1 MIWGLAG
8 RARSG
13 KNTSADYL
21 TATHGFVQVSLADP
35 LRDLLSTMNPVIPT
49 QRGYERLNDV
59 LDRAGTFDALKS
71 DDATA
76 SREVRTLMQRAGT
89 DWGRRTMNGV
99 PWIVALEA
107 YLGKHVKGWWTLNGP
122 NVVVTDIR
130 FDNEARWVR
139 LNKGR
144 VINVERTTT
153 TDDTHISEAGIS
165 AGLVDYHVFNLGTK
179 GELHAQLADIYKRE
193 KFNVAVA

>member
-1 MIWGLAG
+1 MIWGLSG

-59 LDRAGTFDALKS
+59 LDQAGSFDGVKS
-71 DDATA
+71 ADATA
-76 SREVRTLMQRAGT
+76 AREIRSLMQRAGT

-99 PWIVALEA
+99 PWIVALED
-107 YLGKHVKGWWTLNGP
+107 YLGKHVKGWWSATGP
-122 NVVVTDIR
+122 MVVLTDVR

-139 LNKGR
+139 LNHGR
-144 VINVERTTT
+144 VVNIEREAAT
-153 TDDTHISEAGIS
+153 TDMHSSEAGIS
-165 AGLVDYHVFNLGTK
+165 AGLIDYHVFNLGTK
-179 GELHAQLADIYKRE
+179 VELHAQLADIYKRE